1 MKRIALIVALVL
13 PSALVAESRDV
24 EISASDGLQL
34 AGTVWTSEP
43 GAPGLLLMHQYNADR
58 TMYDNLGSQLAEA
71 GFTVLAY
78 DHRGLGG
85 STNADFDLAKNGT
98 EADWDKA
105 SAKFPEDAEAAHQ
118 FLENEMG
125 VDVIGSLGASCGGG
139 LQIALAAAHS
149 KLATLTFLSSSLT
162 AIHVRDAMGLRTQY
176 MLFIHAKRD
185 RGASEA
191 GTIAYRVG
199 KTRSEMILYDGDSHG
214 YPLFSEDPELEG
226 KIVDW
231 FVAGRGRGQ

>member
-24 EISASDGLQL
+24 EIPGSEGFELS
-34 AGTVWTSEP
+34 GTIWTSEP
-43 GAPGLLLMHQYNADR
+43 GAPGLLLMHQCNADR
-58 TMYDNLGSQLAEA
+58 TMYDNLASLLAEA

-78 DHRGLGG
+78 DHRGLGE

-105 SAKFPEDAEAAHQ
+105 SASFPEDAEDAHQ

-139 LQIALAAAHS
+139 LQIALAAAHP
-149 KLATLTFLSSSLT
+149 KLETLAFLSSSLS
-162 AIHVRDAMGLRTQY
+162 AIHVRDAMGLTTQY

-191 GTIAYRVG
+191 GTIAYRTG
-199 KTRSEMILYDGDSHG
+199 KTRSEMLLYDGDSHG
-214 YPLFSEDPELEG
+214 YPLFAEDPELEG

-231 FVAGRGRGQ
+231 FVAGRERGQ